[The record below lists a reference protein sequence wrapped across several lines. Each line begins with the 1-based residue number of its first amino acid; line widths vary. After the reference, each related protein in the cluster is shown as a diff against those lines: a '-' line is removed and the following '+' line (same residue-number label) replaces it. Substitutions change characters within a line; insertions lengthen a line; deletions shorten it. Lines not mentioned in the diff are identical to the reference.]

1 MSAPAAPPAPPP
13 RRHEGLLALWDGLI
27 LILVCVNLALI
38 LFDSLYAL
46 GPLNGALAAVLPG
59 FHAFY
64 GERIHAHFTRID
76 LVFVAFFIADVLLG
90 WLVAVIERRHAR
102 WYHYPFIHWYD
113 VLGCIPLGGFRLLR
127 ALRIVS
133 LLLRLQRLGLID
145 MRRWRPYRLFNH
157 YYQLLMEDLSD
168 RVMIKICGE
177 LQDEL
182 NTRDDFSQSVIDRVI
197 RPRKQRLI
205 DGMALRIQA
214 MVEQGYSQNRATLER
229 LVGDVVQRALDENP
243 DLARLKRLPMGERLA
258 DTLDGVLIDIVNGL
272 VREAA
277 ASLRTRDFR
286 ALASR
291 LADHGF
297 DQSLPS
303 GAQDNA
309 LDEVLVEILEV
320 FKQKVLQR
328 RLDQLDGELWP
339 QEWQRSEIDPINAPR
354 R

>member
-1 MSAPAAPPAPPP
+1 MSAPAAAPAPPP

-27 LILVCVNLALI
+27 LLLVCLNLALL

-46 GPLNGALAAVLPG
+46 GPLNRALAALLPG

-64 GERIHAHFTRID
+64 GERIHAHFTSID

-90 WLVAVIERRHAR
+90 WLVAVVERRHAR

-145 MRRWRPYRLFNH
+145 MRRWRPYRLFDH

-182 NTRDDFSQSVIDRVI
+182 NTRDDFSQSVIDRVL

-205 DGMALRIQA
+205 DGMALRIQSL
-214 MVEQGYSQNRATLER
+214 VEQGYAQNRATLER
-229 LVGDVVQRALDENP
+229 LVADVVQRALDDNP
-243 DLARLKRLPMGERLA
+243 DLARLKRLPMGERMA
-258 DTLDGVLIDIVNGL
+258 DTLDGVLTDIVNGL

-291 LADHGF
+291 LADQGF

-303 GAQDNA
+303 GAQDSA
-309 LDEVLVEILEV
+309 LDDVLVEILEV

>member
-1 MSAPAAPPAPPP
+1 
-13 RRHEGLLALWDGLI
+13 
-27 LILVCVNLALI
+27 
-38 LFDSLYAL
+38 
-46 GPLNGALAAVLPG
+46 
-59 FHAFY
+59 
-64 GERIHAHFTRID
+64 
-76 LVFVAFFIADVLLG
+76 
-90 WLVAVIERRHAR
+90 
-102 WYHYPFIHWYD
+102 
-113 VLGCIPLGGFRLLR
+113 
-127 ALRIVS
+127 
-133 LLLRLQRLGLID
+133 
-145 MRRWRPYRLFNH
+145 MRGWRPYRLFNH

-229 LVGDVVQRALDENP
+229 LVGDVVQGALDENP

-258 DTLDGVLIDIVNGL
+258 DTLDGVLTDIVNGL

-339 QEWQRSEIDPINAPR
+339 QEWQRNEIDPINAPR

>member
-1 MSAPAAPPAPPP
+1 M
-13 RRHEGLLALWDGLI
+13 
-27 LILVCVNLALI
+27 
-38 LFDSLYAL
+38 
-46 GPLNGALAAVLPG
+46 
-59 FHAFY
+59 
-64 GERIHAHFTRID
+64 
-76 LVFVAFFIADVLLG
+76 LLG

-145 MRRWRPYRLFNH
+145 MRGWRPYRLFNH

-205 DGMALRIQA
+205 DGMALRIQT

-229 LVGDVVQRALDENP
+229 LVGAVVQRALDENP
-243 DLARLKRLPMGERLA
+243 DLAGSSAYPWASDWPTPWTGCSPTSSTAWSGKRRPACAPATSVPWPVAWPITASIRVCPAAPRTMPWTRCWWRSR
-258 DTLDGVLIDIVNGL
+258 GVQAEGP
-272 VREAA
+272 AA
-277 ASLRTRDFR
+277 PARSTRWR
-286 ALASR
+286 ALA
-291 LADHGF
+291 AGMA
-297 DQSLPS
+297 
-303 GAQDNA
+303 AQRN
-309 LDEVLVEILEV
+309 
-320 FKQKVLQR
+320 
-328 RLDQLDGELWP
+328 
-339 QEWQRSEIDPINAPR
+339 RSINAPR